1 MPGLGLIVRQL
12 CVVLEPGTGSSPHH
26 LLLLL
31 EPGGE
36 LRVEPQQ
43 LHILAPVKTEVLNK
57 VEEIRSAILDRF
69 PNNLSH
75 PIEEMM
81 MFDVIVTLA
90 ILFGEKR
97 HSGLLSGR

>member
-1 MPGLGLIVRQL
+1 MPGLALIVRKL
-12 CVVLEPGTGSSPHH
+12 CVVVEPGAGRPPHH

-43 LHILAPVKTEVLNK
+43 LHILAPVKAEVLNK

-69 PNNLSH
+69 PDNLSH
-75 PIEEMM
+75 QL
-81 MFDVIVTLA
+81 DKDDNVINDLYGMK
-90 ILFGEKR
+90 L
-97 HSGLLSGR
+97 

>member
-26 LLLLL
+26 LLLL

-36 LRVEPQQ
+36 LRVERQQ

-57 VEEIRSAILDRF
+57 VEKIWSSVLNWL
-69 PNNLSH
+69 PNYLNN
-75 PIEEMM
+75 
-81 MFDVIVTLA
+81 
-90 ILFGEKR
+90 GK
-97 HSGLLSGR
+97 